1 MTPFQAMLLGVVQGL
16 TEFLPVSSSG
26 HLALS
31 QAYFGIDGAGIAVAV
46 LLHAGTLLAIALV
59 FRDGLVRLVRGGFGL
74 FRAPSTW
81 SDDAILAA
89 KVACATVPGAI
100 VGLTLEDRVEAA
112 FGDPRLVAVL
122 LLATAGIL
130 LLTRGRVGGGSDVG
144 WGHAWLIGLAQAL
157 AILPGISRSGTTIA
171 VALLLG
177 IARPKAAEFS
187 FLAAIPLILGSLVL
201 SLPDLGEDAAG
212 GGTAALALGFVTSF
226 AVGWLALIWLVRLV
240 QPGAALLVRDLL
252 RGGGGVVF
260 LRSPG
265 VMLAD
270 LPAPT

>member
-1 MTPFQAMLLGVVQGL
+1 MTPFQAMLLGIVQGL

-46 LLHAGTLLAIALV
+46 LLHAGTLFAIALV
-59 FRDGLVRLVRGGFGL
+59 FRDGLARLVRGGFGL
-74 FRAPSTW
+74 FRAPSAW

-89 KVACATVPGAI
+89 KVVCATVPGAI

-112 FGDPRLVAVL
+112 FGDPRLVAAL

-130 LLTRGRVGGGSDVG
+130 LLTRGRAGGGSDVG

-171 VALLLG
+171 VALMLG

-187 FLAAIPLILGSLVL
+187 FLAAMPLILGSLVL
-201 SLPDLGEDAAG
+201 SLPDLGKDAAG
-212 GGTAALALGFVTSF
+212 GGAAALALGFATSF

-240 QPGAALLVRDLL
+240 QRGQLFWFAIYCAALATF
-252 RGGGGVVF
+252 VF
-260 LRSPG
+260 LRP
-265 VMLAD
+265 
-270 LPAPT
+270 PA